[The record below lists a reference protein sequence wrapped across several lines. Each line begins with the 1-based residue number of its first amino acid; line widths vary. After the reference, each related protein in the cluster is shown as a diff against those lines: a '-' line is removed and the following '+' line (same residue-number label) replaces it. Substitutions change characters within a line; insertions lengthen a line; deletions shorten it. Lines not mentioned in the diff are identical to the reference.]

1 MLDDG
6 FWHTSE
12 EEGDV
17 NKKTRG
23 FNRVAVI
30 VESVGIGLFYIG
42 ILAFFLYP
50 GVKAASNAA

>member
-1 MLDDG
+1 M
-6 FWHTSE
+6 
-12 EEGDV
+12 

-50 GVKAASNAA
+50 VVKAASNAA